1 MKNIF
6 SFMLC
11 SVVILF
17 SCKNSKKE
25 NNDLSSSDS
34 SNVSKYLFGAIDGKE
49 VYQFKLTNQNNV
61 SVAILNY
68 GGTITS
74 INVPDKNGQ
83 MGDVVLGFDSL
94 SGYLQKD
101 NPYFGCLVGRYANR
115 IANAKFKLN
124 GVEYKLAAND
134 GKNTLHGGLKGFDK
148 VIWNVVHASD
158 TSLLLSYESK
168 DGEEGFPGNVKT
180 EVLYI
185 VSSNNELK
193 IIYKATTDKAT
204 PINLTN
210 HTYFNLSAGTDDN
223 IVEHELQLDADQFT
237 EVNKELIPTGKQLA
251 VAGTPMDFNESKR
264 IGFDI
269 EKVKGGY
276 DHNWVLNK
284 KPDVLARVGSL
295 YHPASGRY
303 MEIFTTQPGIQFYSG
318 NFLDGKLTGKKGQH
332 YLQHGGLA
340 LETQH
345 YPDSPNQPSFPTT
358 ILQPAENYFQTTIYK
373 FSVK

>member
-11 SVVILF
+11 GVAILF

-124 GVEYKLAAND
+124 AMEYKLAAND
-134 GKNTLHGGLKGFDK
+134 GKHTLHGGLKGFDK
-148 VIWNVVHASD
+148 VIWNVLHASD

-251 VAGTPMDFNESKR
+251 VAGTPMDFTRSKR

-358 ILQPAENYFQTTIYK
+358 ILQPGENYFQTTIYK